1 MITII
6 AVVLAGAALATVARL
21 IYGPSAAD
29 RLIAT
34 ELLTGL
40 IVAFIALAGW
50 QEWGLLALDVAVGM
64 ALVGFLGSVGLA
76 LGLDRENQEASHG
89 TD

>member
-1 MITII
+1 MISII
-6 AVVLAGAALATVARL
+6 AIVLAVVALATVARL
-21 IYGPSAAD
+21 IYGPSTAD

-34 ELLTGL
+34 ELLAGL

-76 LGLDRENQEASHG
+76 IGLDRENQEVSN
-89 TD
+89 D